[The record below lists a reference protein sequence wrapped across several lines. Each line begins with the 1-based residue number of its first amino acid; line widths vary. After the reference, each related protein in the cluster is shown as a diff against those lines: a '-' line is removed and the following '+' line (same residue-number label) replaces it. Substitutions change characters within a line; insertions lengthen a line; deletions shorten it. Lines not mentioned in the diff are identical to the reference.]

1 MLSHP
6 LTKAQE
12 QLWLRWWL
20 RVWRDDD
27 TNCLQMSQKQ
37 VGATA
42 ITPVSAL
49 KSGAPACRD
58 MSFELPGVTPVE
70 IGQRSSTTLQP
81 AAEMRRRPHMI
92 LDCSRAVA
100 CLRHRG
106 DEIVKKR
113 ERRRGPY
120 QR

>member
-27 TNCLQMSQKQ
+27 ANCLQMPQKQ

-42 ITPVSAL
+42 ITPGSAL
-49 KSGAPACRD
+49 KSGAPARRG
-58 MSFELPGVTPVE
+58 MSFELLGVTRVE

-92 LDCSRAVA
+92 LDRNRAVA
-100 CLRHRG
+100 SLRHRG

-113 ERRRGPY
+113 
-120 QR
+120 